1 LTGCKIWNNSKCD
14 YPCWNCYWLW
24 ILEVLV
30 QWQKNELEAF
40 VAPLTFEKKIVT
52 KEMLSD
58 LPPIVQKL
66 LERSNVIGKEI
77 IYCVHLKQIGEMRT
91 TTDGN

>member
-1 LTGCKIWNNSKCD
+1 MDPGSFSTMA
-14 YPCWNCYWLW
+14 
-24 ILEVLV
+24 
-30 QWQKNELEAF
+30 KNELEAF